1 MNKTCT
7 KGIEVE
13 QLTAQARTEGMTFLS
28 NVATADVEQPFDL
41 TFMLENPDFDNDAT
55 TGWTSTNGA
64 LGYDAKGAEFYER
77 TFDFYQVLDMM
88 PSGIYEWCAYA
99 FQRPGSADN
108 IYAQYT
114 ANKSKVTT
122 SLYIG
127 NADSPV
133 CHICDDRQATAL
145 FNDGSWGSDRQM
157 GDGTYIPNCMT
168 GAERYFDKGF
178 YDCSVATEVTTSGE
192 SLRLGIRCTNAP
204 TYYWTMFDHFRL
216 YFYGGNK
223 TIVHIEDILQTS
235 ESESGDG
242 CIYDLSGRR
251 IANSKQDLPLKKG
264 LYIQNGKKV
273 LIR

>member
-1 MNKTCT
+1 
-7 KGIEVE
+7 
-13 QLTAQARTEGMTFLS
+13 
-28 NVATADVEQPFDL
+28 
-41 TFMLENPDFDNDAT
+41 
-55 TGWTSTNGA
+55 
-64 LGYDAKGAEFYER
+64 
-77 TFDFYQVLDMM
+77 
-88 PSGIYEWCAYA
+88 
-99 FQRPGSADN
+99 
-108 IYAQYT
+108 
-114 ANKSKVTT
+114 
-122 SLYIG
+122 
-127 NADSPV
+127 
-133 CHICDDRQATAL
+133 
-145 FNDGSWGSDRQM
+145 M

-251 IANSKQDLPLKKG
+251 IASTKQDFLLKKG